1 MPVFLYEGKSLDGS
15 SVKGMIELETK
26 DDVKEML
33 RNKGIFPT
41 SVRENNKG
49 ATLEFSMKKGIPFE
63 HLAILCRQFY
73 FTLSAGVPMLR
84 AIAMIKDQI
93 EHKKLKKILDNV
105 FEEVQKGSA
114 LSEVLHKH
122 KDIPF
127 MLTAMVEVGEAT
139 GNLDQ
144 IMEEMA
150 DYYDKQHRQ
159 KKKIDAALTYP
170 KFLLIFAICI
180 VIGLVSFVVPTFVD
194 SILSAGQE
202 LPLPTKMVIA
212 ISEFITSN
220 FILLILMVIALIL
233 IKKLFIDTNYVIQYQ
248 IHKFLVKDKHLGKIT
263 QQIFTARFART
274 FAMLV
279 KGGMNIIESLT
290 IAGNAVDNKF
300 IKEAVDESTRLIS
313 TGAGI
318 GDTLENKKIFPLM
331 LTQMMKVGEDTGSL
345 DSILMKTAEYYEIE
359 SDFALQKLTSLI
371 EPIMIIF
378 LAIIVGFVVISIAM
392 PMFQVMGA
400 V

>member
-15 SVKGMIELETK
+15 TVKGMIDLETK

-84 AIAMIKDQI
+84 SIAMIKDQI
-93 EHKKLKKILDNV
+93 EHNKLKKILDNV

-114 LSEVLHKH
+114 LSEVFHKH

-170 KFLLIFAICI
+170 KFLLVFAVCI
-180 VIGLVSFVVPTFVD
+180 VMGLVSFVVPTFVD

-202 LPLPTKMVIA
+202 LPLPTKIVIA

-220 FILLILMVIALIL
+220 FILLILIVIGLIL
-233 IKKLFIDTNYVIQYQ
+233 IKKLFIDTNYAIQYQ

-318 GDTLENKKIFPLM
+318 GDTLENKKVFPLM

-345 DSILMKTAEYYEIE
+345 DNILIKTAEYYEIE

-371 EPIMIIF
+371 EPIMIVF

>member
-41 SVRENNKG
+41 AVRENNKG

-170 KFLLIFAICI
+170 KFLLVFAICI

-359 SDFALQKLTSLI
+359 SDFALQKLTALI
-371 EPIMIIF
+371 EPIMIMF
-378 LAIIVGFVVISIAM
+378 LAIIVGFVVVSIAM